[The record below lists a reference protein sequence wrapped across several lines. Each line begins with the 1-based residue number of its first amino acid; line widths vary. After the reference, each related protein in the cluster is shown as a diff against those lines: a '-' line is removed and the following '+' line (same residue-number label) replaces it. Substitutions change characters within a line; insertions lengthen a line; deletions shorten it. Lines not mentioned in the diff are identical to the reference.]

1 MKRKNIVF
9 IVSVALLVI
18 ILGVLIFNKYLNRS
32 RLIELDIEQVI
43 EKVENKDSFVI
54 CISRTD
60 CSHCQS
66 YKPKL
71 DKISKK
77 YDLEIFYIDIDKYSN
92 DEQNKFRNYISFD
105 NSTPVTAFIKEG
117 EETTT
122 SNRIFGNVNSDKIIK
137 KLKNNGFIK

>member
-32 RLIELDIEQVI
+32 RLIELNVEQVI

-54 CISRTD
+54 CISSTD

-77 YDLEIFYIDIDKYSN
+77 YDLEIFYIDIDKYSD

-122 SNRIFGNVNSDKIIK
+122 SNRLFGNTSSDKIIK